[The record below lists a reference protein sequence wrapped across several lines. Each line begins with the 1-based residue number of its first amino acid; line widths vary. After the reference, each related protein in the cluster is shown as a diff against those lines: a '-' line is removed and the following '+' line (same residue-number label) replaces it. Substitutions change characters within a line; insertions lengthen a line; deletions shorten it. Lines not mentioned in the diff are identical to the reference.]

1 MNRRHRDPAKE
12 HRWRQILRD
21 WKVSGKS
28 RNQFCR
34 ERGLSTNT
42 FDYWRREIAQRDAEP
57 APASIPTP
65 TPVKSPSAPAT
76 PVLLPVRI
84 VATAPLEIQL
94 TGGRSISVPSGFDPK
109 HLRAVLDVLEAP
121 PC

>member
-21 WKVSGKS
+21 WNASGKS

-34 ERGLSTNT
+34 ERGLSTHT
-42 FDYWRREIAQRDAEP
+42 FDYWRREIAQRDAERAP
-57 APASIPTP
+57 APTS
-65 TPVKSPSAPAT
+65 TPVKSPPAPAT
-76 PVLLPVRI
+76 PILLPVRI
-84 VATAPLEIQL
+84 VATAPLEIKL
-94 TGGRSISVPSGFDPK
+94 TGGRSIAVPSGFDPK
-109 HLRAVLDVLEAP
+109 HLRAVLEVLEAR